1 MKIAYFVHDVTDPAV
16 GRRLGMLRA
25 MGAEVEVIGFR
36 RSDTATAEL
45 DGAHVFDLGR
55 TYDAQLRDRAGRVL
69 DWMLKVERFR
79 ARVQGAQVFMARNL
93 EMLAIASAA
102 RRLTQPRPV
111 LAYECLDIHRLMLA
125 KIGAGLRLAERRLL
139 AQTRLL
145 IVSSPAFL
153 SRYFEPVQQIG
164 RLGVK
169 PLLIENKHLDL
180 TASRSAPA
188 WAPRRPGPPWRIGWF
203 GCLRCR
209 KSLNLLTA
217 LAARRPD
224 LVEVVIRGRP
234 SPAVFEDFA
243 DTVDGVPGMLFG
255 GPYHPRETGALYRD
269 CHFSWAIDYYDEG
282 RNSAILIPN
291 RIYDA
296 GAHHCI
302 PLALAGV
309 ETGRWLA
316 RRGVGVLLE
325 DPLRELEAF
334 FESLDADGYRV
345 LEARMAAVDPNEF
358 RADRAECDRIQSALV
373 GVMAKPWFSD
383 DPASDPKEYR
393 ARAPRRALSER
404 SGEPAGAAR

>member
-1 MKIAYFVHDVTDPAV
+1 
-16 GRRLGMLRA
+16 
-25 MGAEVEVIGFR
+25 
-36 RSDTATAEL
+36 
-45 DGAHVFDLGR
+45 
-55 TYDAQLRDRAGRVL
+55 
-69 DWMLKVERFR
+69 
-79 ARVQGAQVFMARNL
+79 
-93 EMLAIASAA
+93 
-102 RRLTQPRPV
+102 
-111 LAYECLDIHRLMLA
+111 
-125 KIGAGLRLAERRLL
+125 
-139 AQTRLL
+139 
-145 IVSSPAFL
+145 
-153 SRYFEPVQQIG
+153 
-164 RLGVK
+164 
-169 PLLIENKHLDL
+169 
-180 TASRSAPA
+180 
-188 WAPRRPGPPWRIGWF
+188 
-203 GCLRCR
+203 
-209 KSLNLLTA
+209 
-217 LAARRPD
+217 
-224 LVEVVIRGRP
+224 VIRGRP